1 MVWARACD
9 EDTRQ
14 VRIRCYPVGEDV
26 EGCKHRAR
34 RAMMLELSSYGSPVA
49 FSSDGHHA
57 AWVKLVKFLINDGIS

>member
-1 MVWARACD
+1 M
-9 EDTRQ
+9 
-14 VRIRCYPVGEDV
+14 GEDV
-26 EGCKHRAR
+26 EGCKHRAQ